1 MLQGQALD
9 IIKGAI
15 LLERKGKAFY
25 ETTARNSKSN
35 AVKEIFETMAAEE
48 EKHIDILTKHYQSL
62 ARTGKLSDLTYSAT
76 PKTISTSVLTKKVRE
91 QITAASYEAAAITA
105 AMAMEDNAVKFYSE
119 RANTSTNPLEKELFN
134 WLANWEKTH
143 LQFLSDLDQELK
155 ESIWYDNQFWPIV

>member
-25 ETTARNSKSN
+25 ETTARNSQSN

-48 EKHIDILTKHYQSL
+48 EKHIEILTKHYESL
-62 ARTGKLSDLTYSAT
+62 VRSGKLSDLKYDVT
-76 PKTISTSVLTKKVRE
+76 PQNISTSVLTKKVRE

-105 AMAMEDNAVKFYSE
+105 AMAMEDNAVRFYSE
-119 RANTSTNPLEKELFN
+119 RANTTKNPLEKELFE
-134 WLANWEKTH
+134 WLTNWEKTH

-155 ESIWYDNQFWPIV
+155 ESVWYDNQFWPIV

>member
-25 ETTARNSKSN
+25 ETTARNSQSN

-48 EKHIDILTKHYQSL
+48 EKHIDILTKHYESL
-62 ARTGKLSDLTYSAT
+62 ARAGKLSDLKYDVT
-76 PKTISTSVLTKKVRE
+76 PQNISTSVLTKKVRE

-105 AMAMEDNAVKFYSE
+105 AMAMEDNAVRLYSE
-119 RANTSTNPLEKELFN
+119 RANTTTNPLEKELFD

-155 ESIWYDNQFWPIV
+155 ESVWYDNQFWPIV